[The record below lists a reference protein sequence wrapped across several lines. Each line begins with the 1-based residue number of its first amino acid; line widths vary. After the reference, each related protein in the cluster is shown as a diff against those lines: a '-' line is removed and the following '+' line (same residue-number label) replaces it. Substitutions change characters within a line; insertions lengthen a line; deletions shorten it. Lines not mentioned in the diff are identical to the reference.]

1 MKTKNMW
8 TYLSLFLSLRAPI
21 ILSQKNGLDRVI
33 VTGELYDMGGLD
45 DITNAPAI
53 ILGTK

>member
-1 MKTKNMW
+1 MW

-21 ILSQKNGLDRVI
+21 ILSQKNGFRPRVI